1 MSVEIS
7 LLIVQKQPELS
18 NIEELLIL
26 KRHVRGTA
34 SCIDTGINHPNTSL
48 KLSFQI
54 VYAVV
59 CT

>member
-34 SCIDTGINHPNTSL
+34 SCIDTGMNHPNPSL
-48 KLSFQI
+48 KLPFQF